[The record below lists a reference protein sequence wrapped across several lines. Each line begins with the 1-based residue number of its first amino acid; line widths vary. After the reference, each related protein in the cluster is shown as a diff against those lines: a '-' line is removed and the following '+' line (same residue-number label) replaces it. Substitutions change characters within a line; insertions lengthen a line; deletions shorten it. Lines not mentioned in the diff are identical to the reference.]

1 MPQLAQ
7 LFVTCDIGDESMSR
21 RRKGTG
27 DQVAKAAS
35 RAQRRRRPPWG
46 GLLGGKAIERQ
57 AWMFGE
63 RTEWDEQSLRAEQY
77 SRMLRLK
84 KYYGIAGG
92 ENLYPIEG
100 VGPTDWLPWYELALR
115 IASDLD
121 ESLNFVDAPPP
132 AKTAARW
139 RGPDGLFLVRLVD
152 SIQENRPKAKR
163 SIRWCLQGLRKR
175 LPGLEKMSIGQLE
188 ARYYE
193 AKKSFAPTKQAPKQ
207 KGAS

>member
-1 MPQLAQ
+1 MHPRKGRLRRLPCNKCRRHAYLDGLLAQ
-7 LFVTCDIGDESMSR
+7 LFVTCGIGDESMSR

-46 GLLGGKAIERQ
+46 GLLGGKPIERQ
-57 AWMFGE
+57 TWMFDE

-92 ENLYPIEG
+92 KNLYPIEG

-163 SIRWCLQGLRKR
+163 SKFDGVCKGY
-175 LPGLEKMSIGQLE
+175 
-188 ARYYE
+188 AR
-193 AKKSFAPTKQAPKQ
+193 
-207 KGAS
+207 GCRV